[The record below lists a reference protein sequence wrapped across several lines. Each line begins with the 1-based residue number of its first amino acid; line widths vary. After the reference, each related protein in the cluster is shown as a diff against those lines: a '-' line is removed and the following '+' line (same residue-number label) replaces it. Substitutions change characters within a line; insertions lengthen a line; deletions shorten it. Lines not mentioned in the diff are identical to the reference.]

1 VVRVLLAYLESIVGT
16 SMRAG
21 GRRSFCRAPLSDM
34 RELDTADNR
43 CAAGLAVVGRVWK
56 KNRMHDHNE
65 NKVDLDRE

>member
-1 VVRVLLAYLESIVGT
+1 
-16 SMRAG
+16 
-21 GRRSFCRAPLSDM
+21 M